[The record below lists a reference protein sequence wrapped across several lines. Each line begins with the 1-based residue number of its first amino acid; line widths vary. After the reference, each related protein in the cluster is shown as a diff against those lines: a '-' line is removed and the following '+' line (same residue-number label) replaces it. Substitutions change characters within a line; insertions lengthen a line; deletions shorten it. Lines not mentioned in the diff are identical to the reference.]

1 MFGKISD
8 FFHRY
13 AVVVSVLYLGLTNL
27 LPHFPQLAAVG
38 NAITS
43 ILGLLSFTPDPAAA
57 TAVANAVAAG
67 IAAYG
72 AIFKVVKLILAALKP
87 AAPVV

>member
-27 LPHFPQLAAVG
+27 APHIPALAPIAP
-38 NAITS
+38 ALQS
-43 ILGLLSFTPDPAAA
+43 ILGLLNFTPDPAASA
-57 TAVANAVAAG
+57 DVANAIASG

-72 AIFKVVKLILAALKP
+72 AIFKVVKLVLAAFKP
-87 AAPVV
+87 APVV